1 MSDAPIT
8 AIEPGP
14 EYGIFH
20 YTDKDGWN
28 AIRSQVVW
36 QFKASPPKALDR
48 PAGAY
53 FTDLEPSAANLR
65 VLYKKLRV
73 PRRKQDYVF
82 WFSGR
87 EGLTQLNEGKGRDKR
102 IFYSP
107 VDYPVAQER
116 QEYAGQ
122 TAAIQERFA

>member
-14 EYGIFH
+14 KYGIFH

-36 QFKASPPKALDR
+36 QFKASQPRAPER

-53 FTDLEPSAANLR
+53 FTDLEPSAANRR
-65 VLYKKLRV
+65 VLYKKIRV
-73 PRRKQDYVF
+73 PRQKQQFVF

-87 EGLTQLNEGKGRDKR
+87 EGLTQLNDGKGRDKR
-102 IFYSP
+102 IFFSP
-107 VDYPVAQER
+107 GDYFVGKER
-116 QEYAGQ
+116 QQHAGE
-122 TAAIQERFA
+122 TAVIQEQFA